1 MVVPNPNICRDGN
14 CSVCASVRI
23 LSLLLILLFSA
34 YGGIVHNLSYFSFGN
49 LWERSLWR
57 PVLAILLL
65 SDVMGYCV
73 QRWRV

>member
-1 MVVPNPNICRDGN
+1 MVVPNPNICRYGS
-14 CSVCASVRI
+14 CSVSASVRI

-49 LWERSLWR
+49 LWDRILWR
-57 PVLAILLL
+57 PVLVILLL
-65 SDVMGYCV
+65 SDVVGYFV